1 TSSPHPGVLT
11 RGAASATRT
20 KIESAGARSNERAER
35 APVRL
40 PHEPELGNASGGRV
54 MSDIAARQAETDAFG
69 KVETHGIE
77 AIPTHQRHG
86 QPRELAFLWGGA
98 FVNYASLFTAS
109 LLTTYYGLGVWDG
122 LAATTIGTVAAAVIL
137 GLLSNTGPRSGLPQ
151 IVFTR
156 RIFGLRGSYLGAALT
171 LFLAVGWFAV
181 DCVIAAQAG
190 AALIRPGSRVLT
202 LGLVLLVATVSV
214 GVAVYG
220 HRTIKVLETYGAVV
234 FAALSLALFA
244 VLAPQFH
251 WNAGPAA
258 GGAAYPGAF
267 VLGFM
272 TCFAL
277 VASWYPFASDY
288 SRYLPASSSTRSVS
302 LWPVV
307 GVTLPMILLGLF
319 GLLLPTIDAGLASSQ
334 GVLAVISAHSPSW
347 VAIPFFVFIVV
358 GEIWANYLD
367 VYTAGLVTL
376 AMGIRLKRW
385 QTALGCGVLGTALAT
400 YAVLISC
407 FHVAYEDFLILTYLW
422 APAWAAVVLLSFFV
436 FEGKSRPGLALAAWL
451 AGTATSL
458 LFVNYVN
465 LFGNLVAKPS
475 FFNDGLISGLH
486 GADLSGL
493 ISVGVAGAVYW
504 AGRRWRAA

>member
-1 TSSPHPGVLT
+1 MG
-11 RGAASATRT
+11 
-20 KIESAGARSNERAER
+20 
-35 APVRL
+35 
-40 PHEPELGNASGGRV
+40 
-54 MSDIAARQAETDAFG
+54 DIAARQAETDAFG
-69 KVETHGIE
+69 RVETHGIE
-77 AIPTHQRHG
+77 AIPIHERHG

-122 LAATTIGTVAAAVIL
+122 LAATAIGTVAAAVIL

-190 AALIRPGSRVLT
+190 AQLFGGVNRWMT
-202 LGLVLLVATVSV
+202 FGLVLVIAAVSV
-214 GVAVYG
+214 AVAVYG
-220 HRTIKVLETYGAVV
+220 HQTIKVLETYGAIT
-234 FAALSLALFA
+234 FAALSVALFLL
-244 VLAPQFH
+244 LAPSFQWTH
-251 WNAGPAA
+251 GPTVAGPD
-258 GGAAYPGAF
+258 YLGAF
-267 VLGFM
+267 VLGLM

-288 SRYLPASSSTRSVS
+288 SRYLPQSSPSRAVTF
-302 LWPVV
+302 WPVV
-307 GVTLPMILLGLF
+307 GITIPMILLGLF
-319 GLLLPTIDAGLASSQ
+319 GLLLPTIDAPLASNQ
-334 GVLAVISAHSPSW
+334 GVLAVISAHAPTW

-376 AMGIRLKRW
+376 AMGINLKRW
-385 QTALGCGVLGTALAT
+385 QTALGCGILGAALAG
-400 YAVLISC
+400 YAVLISD

-436 FEGKSRPGLALAAWL
+436 FEGKGRPALALLAWI
-451 AGTATSL
+451 AGTASSL
-458 LFVNYVN
+458 VFVNYVN
-465 LFGNLVAKPS
+465 LFGNLAPIPS
-475 FFNDGLISGLH
+475 FFNDRLIASLH

-493 ISVGVAGAVYW
+493 ISVGVAAAVYW
-504 AGRRWRAA
+504 LGRRAVTT